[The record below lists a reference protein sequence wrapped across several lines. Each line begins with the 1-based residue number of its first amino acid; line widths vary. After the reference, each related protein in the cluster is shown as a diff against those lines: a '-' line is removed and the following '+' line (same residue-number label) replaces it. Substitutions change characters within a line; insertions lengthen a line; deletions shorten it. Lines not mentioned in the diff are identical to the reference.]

1 VGTAGIDVPGL
12 IATEELPDCQ
22 PMSELMTCAV
32 DTCGQNDIG
41 RTTFC
46 LLQDVLRN
54 TCQEDHDAGVTY
66 KGGTEP
72 IVDM

>member
-1 VGTAGIDVPGL
+1 
-12 IATEELPDCQ
+12 
-22 PMSELMTCAV
+22 MTCAV
-32 DTCGQNDIG
+32 DTCGQDDIE

-66 KGGTEP
+66 EGGAEP